1 MPSSNPTISVHLA
14 RTFLMPG
21 HSVEGEVELN
31 FQELQQ
37 DNIQE
42 VHVKLR
48 GVVRTE
54 LTVNTTTDIKTVP
67 LVRDDASV
75 WSQGGAYP
83 PPGSNTIRIPFRF
96 LLPPDLP
103 PSFHY
108 SRYGRKG
115 AVRYA
120 VTAVGTRPSTFSLNR
135 RVHAP
140 LAIIPKDSPQG
151 VALREKLALMA
162 ATGAE
167 CEWRKERK
175 EEKMRRGLWGDY
187 ATAQVELQIPKVAA
201 CPLYVPIPFVIKIK
215 TISAP
220 LTRAKAD
227 AHPADQPVFP
237 PVPAS
242 FSEVQFK
249 LHEKLFI
256 KATSLKEKVPADV
269 VQFKPHAESDTVLAE
284 DVPPRT
290 WVALDSTDEKKSGE
304 VDPHAKGT
312 WVQEATFRST
322 FRLDCPPTFALNTL
336 TCDYD
341 LTLKVPFPG
350 VGNDVS
356 LSMPIVI
363 TSGIDVPVVRDQP
376 DASGAPLD
384 LPPSYWDAGDKD
396 WDIDLKD

>member
-1 MPSSNPTISVHLA
+1 MS
-14 RTFLMPG
+14 
-21 HSVEGEVELN
+21 
-31 FQELQQ
+31 
-37 DNIQE
+37 
-42 VHVKLR
+42 
-48 GVVRTE
+48 
-54 LTVNTTTDIKTVP
+54 
-67 LVRDDASV
+67 
-75 WSQGGAYP
+75 
-83 PPGSNTIRIPFRF
+83 
-96 LLPPDLP
+96 
-103 PSFHY
+103 
-108 SRYGRKG
+108 
-115 AVRYA
+115 
-120 VTAVGTRPSTFSLNR
+120 
-135 RVHAP
+135 
-140 LAIIPKDSPQG
+140 
-151 VALREKLALMA
+151 
-162 ATGAE
+162 
-167 CEWRKERK
+167 
-175 EEKMRRGLWGDY
+175 
-187 ATAQVELQIPKVAA
+187 A

-269 VQFKPHAESDTVLAE
+269 IQFKPHAEPDTVLAE
-284 DVPPRT
+284 DVPPRR
-290 WVALDSTDEKKSGE
+290 WVALGSTDEKKSGE
-304 VDPHAKGT
+304 VYSHTKGT
-312 WVQEATFRST
+312 WIQEATFRST

-336 TCDYD
+336 TCDVRSSAFESCDKGSSFYAQYD

-384 LPPSYWDAGDKD
+384 LPPCVLCFVLRYPTYDDSRSSYWDAGDKD